1 MMSDQLSDSVSLLLD
16 RNNPETL
23 VSTGTKCTNILIASI
38 GNSHI
43 RWHHRR
49 LDHSK
54 VDYWKTEHI
63 CFNDAP
69 CCNELKAIETIR
81 ALMPEHIWNFFSRSL
96 PYQCKA
102 YVCSVVLKQTSSVCA
117 LLHASKLFYRP
128 IIRLDK
134 KSFML
139 DFASTGAWTTLGLD
153 RLAGMYGAKY
163 CILNSTAKLGNFK
176 SGQNF
181 LVIDGGTC
189 NTYLAIVR
197 GEIKGGGILPGLKQK
212 YEGLR
217 IYTPELPEVN
227 WQTLHEYVKNRE
239 MSVEIFESDTITN
252 LCAGILGEFQS
263 FFNQVINTFL
273 NEVGDYSYIV
283 ITGGDGELL
292 YNLLTKRER
301 SKNSLSTLRM
311 IEKKCDI
318 MFDPFLVEH
327 GIVQAIYVSSQLHLP
342 FNDK

>member
-1 MMSDQLSDSVSLLLD
+1 
-16 RNNPETL
+16 
-23 VSTGTKCTNILIASI
+23 
-38 GNSHI
+38 
-43 RWHHRR
+43 
-49 LDHSK
+49 
-54 VDYWKTEHI
+54 
-63 CFNDAP
+63 
-69 CCNELKAIETIR
+69 
-81 ALMPEHIWNFFSRSL
+81 
-96 PYQCKA
+96 
-102 YVCSVVLKQTSSVCA
+102 
-117 LLHASKLFYRP
+117 
-128 IIRLDK
+128 
-134 KSFML
+134 
-139 DFASTGAWTTLGLD
+139 
-153 RLAGMYGAKY
+153 MYGAKY

-239 MSVEIFESDTITN
+239 LSVNIFESDTITN